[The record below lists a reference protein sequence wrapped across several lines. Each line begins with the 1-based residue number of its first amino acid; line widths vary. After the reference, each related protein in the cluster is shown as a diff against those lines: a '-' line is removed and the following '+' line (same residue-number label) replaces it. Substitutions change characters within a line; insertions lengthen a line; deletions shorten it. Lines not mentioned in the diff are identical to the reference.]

1 MSRRC
6 CEADSAVPSPLTPPS
21 PSSAQLAA
29 CRLELERL
37 QAEFDR
43 FSYAVAHDLR
53 APLRAV
59 AGFLEALNE
68 DYVREL
74 PAPAQAYLQRA
85 IESARRSQR
94 MVDTL
99 LRLSRIGREPLEL
112 AATPLTEVVEQVR
125 HELMRDVSGRE
136 IEWRLGLLPTV
147 ACDRLLCHEAMSQL
161 LANALK
167 FTRDQPNAVIEVF
180 VRDAG
185 SPPVIAVRDNG
196 IGFNAARAE
205 HLFMPFARFHA
216 QQAFEGIGAGL
227 AITDKIVRR
236 HGGRM
241 WAESEEGQG
250 ATFNFTLS
258 AATDASKEM

>member
-1 MSRRC
+1 M
-6 CEADSAVPSPLTPPS
+6 TPPTC
-21 PSSAQLAA
+21 SSAEFAA

-37 QAEFDR
+37 QGEFDG

-59 AGFLEALNE
+59 AGFLEALSE
-68 DYVREL
+68 DYIHQL
-74 PAPAQAYLQRA
+74 PAPAQAYLKRA
-85 IESARRSQR
+85 IESANRSQR

-99 LRLSRIGREPLEL
+99 LRLSRIGRVPLEL
-112 AATPLTEVVEQVR
+112 AATSLTEVVEQVR

-147 ACDRLLCHEAMSQL
+147 VCDRLLCHEAIGQL

-167 FTRDQPNAVIEVF
+167 FTRDQPHAVIEVF

-185 SPPVIAVRDNG
+185 PPPVLAVRDNG
-196 IGFNAARAE
+196 AGFNAARAE
-205 HLFMPFARFHA
+205 HLFAPFARFHA
-216 QQAFEGIGAGL
+216 PQAFEGIGGGL
-227 AITDKIVRR
+227 AIADKIVRR
-236 HGGRM
+236 HGGRL
-241 WAESEEGQG
+241 WAESEDGRG

-258 AATDASKEM
+258 AAADASKGI